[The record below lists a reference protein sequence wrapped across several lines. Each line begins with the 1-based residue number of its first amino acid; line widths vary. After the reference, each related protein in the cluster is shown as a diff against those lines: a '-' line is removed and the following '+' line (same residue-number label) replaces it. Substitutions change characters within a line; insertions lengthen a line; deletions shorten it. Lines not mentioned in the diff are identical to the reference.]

1 MQPTL
6 ALTRE
11 LIERQSV
18 TPEDG
23 GCQPLIAQRLADA
36 GFSIEHLPFGDVT
49 NLWARR
55 GKAGPLVCF
64 AGHTDVVPTGPVT
77 AWQSP
82 PFTPVERDG
91 CLFGRGAADMKGNL
105 AAMVCAVEA
114 FVAERS
120 SHSGSLA
127 FLLTSD
133 EEGPAVDGTRRVV
146 DTLQA
151 RGEHIDYCIV
161 GEPSSDTRLGDTV
174 RIGRRG
180 SLSGYLTVHG
190 VQGHVAY
197 SHKADNPIH
206 RFAPALT
213 ELVTTEWDSG
223 DEHFPPTSFQV
234 ASINT
239 GEDAINV
246 IPGEL
251 VLSFNL
257 RFSPA
262 STADNIQQRIVD
274 LLERHGVRHSLRWH
288 LSGQPFYTPPGVLTD
303 AVSDAIHTVAGRRPE
318 LSTGGGTSDGRFIAP
333 TGTAVVE
340 LGVINA
346 SIHKIDEHVTIDDLE
361 QLERIYHDA
370 LRRLLP

>member
-18 TPEDG
+18 TPEDC
-23 GCQPLIAQRLADA
+23 GCQALIAERLAKA

-55 GKAGPLVCF
+55 GQGGPLVCF
-64 AGHTDVVPTGPVT
+64 AGHTDVVPTGPLT

-82 PFTPVERDG
+82 PFAPTERDG
-91 CLFGRGAADMKGNL
+91 CLYGRGAADMKGNL

-288 LSGQPFYTPPGVLTD
+288 LSGQPFFTPPGVLTD
-303 AVSDAIHTVAGRRPE
+303 AISDAIHTVAGRRPE

>member
-1 MQPTL
+1 MHPTL
-6 ALTRE
+6 ALTRD

-18 TPEDG
+18 TPADC
-23 GCQPLIAQRLADA
+23 GCQRLIAQRLADA
-36 GFSIEHLPFGDVT
+36 GFTIEHLPFGDVT

-55 GKAGPLVCF
+55 GDAAPLVCF
-64 AGHTDVVPTGPVT
+64 AGHTDVVPTGPLT
-77 AWQSP
+77 AWQTD
-82 PFTPVERDG
+82 PFTPTERDG
-91 CLFGRGAADMKGNL
+91 ILYGRGAADMKGNL
-105 AAMVCAVEA
+105 AAMVCAVEG
-114 FVAERS
+114 FVAERA
-120 SHSGSLA
+120 SHSGSIA
-127 FLLTSD
+127 FLLTSN

-161 GEPSSDTRLGDTV
+161 GEPSSDSLLGDTV

-180 SLSGYLTVHG
+180 SLNGYLTVHG
-190 VQGHVAY
+190 IQGHVAY

-206 RFAPALT
+206 RFAPALA
-213 ELVTTEWDSG
+213 ELVATEWDTG
-223 DEHFPPTSFQV
+223 DKHFPPTSFQV

-239 GEDAINV
+239 GDGAINV

-251 VLSFNL
+251 TLSFNL

-262 STADNIQQRIVD
+262 STAENIQQRIVGI
-274 LLERHGVRHSLRWH
+274 LERHGVRHSLRWH
-288 LSGQPFYTPPGVLTD
+288 LSGQPFFTAPGVLTD
-303 AVSDAIHTVAGRRPE
+303 AISDAIESVAGLRPE

-361 QLERIYHDA
+361 RLQRIYRGA
-370 LRRLLP
+370 LERLLP